1 MDERRKGRLRA
12 LLNGK
17 PYKGN
22 RAVFLER
29 AKRTESWLSQALD
42 PRYAFG
48 ERAARNLAMELGM
61 RPDYFESDVTPTLSP
76 WGAELGALLDAF
88 PEDERKTVYFLCSAE
103 MDRYRLKAARVRS
116 ARPRRVPVQ
125 TR

>member
-76 WGAELGALLDAF
+76 WGAELGALMDAF